1 MNYSEQDLEVACN
14 LFNQKAYEK
23 ALGMFEKLA
32 KEGCETAILHMG
44 WMFQEGLG
52 VRQEM
57 DQARSCYEK
66 AAHSGSPI
74 AYFYLGVVH
83 EKMGKLEEAL
93 RAYTKSSD
101 QDYLPATY
109 RVGKMYAEGAGTQIN
124 YQKAQEYLRRA
135 ADKGHVFAQ
144 RSLAGIMIKNKLGA
158 KNIVPGVAFLI
169 KGFYNLWRISWVDPQ
184 SEKLK

>member
-1 MNYSEQDLEVACN
+1 MNYSQQDLEVACD

-23 ALGMFEKLA
+23 AFGMFEKLA
-32 KEGCETAILHMG
+32 REDCETAILHMG
-44 WMFQEGLG
+44 WMLQEGLG

-57 DQARSCYEK
+57 DKARSYYEK
-66 AAHSGSPI
+66 AAHSGSPVG
-74 AYFYLGVVH
+74 YFYLGVVH
-83 EKMGKLEEAL
+83 EKMGKLEDAL
-93 RAYTKSSD
+93 KAYTKSSD
-101 QDYLPATY
+101 QNYLPATY
-109 RVGKMYAEGAGTQIN
+109 RVGKMYAEGAGMQVN

-158 KNIVPGVAFLI
+158 KNIVPGVVLLI
-169 KGFYNLWRISWVDPQ
+169 KGFYDLWRISSMDPQ